1 MEPVYPDGIAL
12 KRLPVTSC
20 HPDSQSC
27 PCFHFFPKPRSSGL
41 SQSNPHIRFKL
52 AKPGFYCTQL
62 RILPDIKRDSELG
75 LELLGSVDTRIVHLP
90 GCIHI
95 QTALLFPKGRSG
107 HVSQIGLLLCIKVK
121 RQRKKQCV
129 HAKIQALQKHSKF
142 LIGTQWSNICNIK
155 NIQSQHTHK
164 IRAVFC
170 KFQRTSC
177 LLSC

>member
-1 MEPVYPDGIAL
+1 MITPIICCVGDPMNKSALSSSSQMGLITQGRKNGCSPSNVKLKKGDANTGKWMEPVYPDGIAL

-95 QTALLFPKGRSG
+95 
-107 HVSQIGLLLCIKVK
+107 
-121 RQRKKQCV
+121 
-129 HAKIQALQKHSKF
+129 
-142 LIGTQWSNICNIK
+142 
-155 NIQSQHTHK
+155 
-164 IRAVFC
+164 
-170 KFQRTSC
+170 
-177 LLSC
+177 